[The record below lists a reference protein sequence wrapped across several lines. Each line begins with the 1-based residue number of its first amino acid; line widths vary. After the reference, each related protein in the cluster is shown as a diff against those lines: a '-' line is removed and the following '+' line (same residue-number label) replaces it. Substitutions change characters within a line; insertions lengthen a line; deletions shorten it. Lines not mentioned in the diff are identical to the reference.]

1 MEQEAFRMYMRDVA
15 HSAYSEA
22 VAGAGQFLAWY
33 REYREPAE
41 IEKGYIEL
49 DWVLTE
55 KALLRIQVSP
65 SSIEI
70 STFLL
75 SKLIRVTR
83 NYKIVQKQDHY
94 EHILNRVVAKFNNGE
109 ACEMMRPL
117 EDIINKEQ
125 TSGFSQLV
133 SLLG

>member
-1 MEQEAFRMYMRDVA
+1 MEQEPFRMYMRDVA

-33 REYREPAE
+33 REYRQPAE
-41 IEKGYIEL
+41 IEKGYSEL

-83 NYKIVQKQDHY
+83 HYKIVQKQDHY

-117 EDIINKEQ
+117 EDIINGEQ
-125 TSGFSQLV
+125 TGGFGHLV

>member
-1 MEQEAFRMYMRDVA
+1 MEQEPFRIYMRDVA
-15 HSAYSEA
+15 YSAYSEA

-33 REYREPAE
+33 REYRQPAE
-41 IEKGYIEL
+41 IEKGYSEL

-55 KALLRIQVSP
+55 KALLRILVSP

-94 EHILNRVVAKFNNGE
+94 EHVLNRVVAKFNNGE

-117 EDIINKEQ
+117 EDIINGEQ
-125 TSGFSQLV
+125 TGGFGHLV

>member
-1 MEQEAFRMYMRDVA
+1 MEQEPFRIYMRDVA
-15 HSAYSEA
+15 YSAYSEA
-22 VAGAGQFLAWY
+22 VAGAGQYLAWY
-33 REYREPAE
+33 REYRQPAE
-41 IEKGYIEL
+41 IEKGYSEL

-65 SSIEI
+65 SSVEI

-94 EHILNRVVAKFNNGE
+94 EHVLNRVVAKFNNGE

-117 EDIINKEQ
+117 EDIINGEQ
-125 TSGFSQLV
+125 TGGFGHLV

>member
-1 MEQEAFRMYMRDVA
+1 MEHEPFPMYMRDVA
-15 HSAYSEA
+15 YSAYSEA
-22 VAGAGQFLAWY
+22 AAGAGQFLGWY
-33 REYREPAE
+33 REYRQPAE
-41 IEKGYIEL
+41 IEKGYSEL

-70 STFLL
+70 STFIL

-83 NYKIVQKQDHY
+83 HYIIVQKQDRY
-94 EHILNRVVAKFNNGE
+94 EHVLNRVVAKFNNGE
-109 ACEMMRPL
+109 ACELMRPL

-125 TSGFSQLV
+125 TSGFSNLV
-133 SLLG
+133 KLLG

>member
-1 MEQEAFRMYMRDVA
+1 MEQEPFRMYMRDVA

-22 VAGAGQFLAWY
+22 ITGAGQFLAWY

-41 IEKGYIEL
+41 IEKGYSEL

-55 KALLRIQVSP
+55 KALMRIQVSP

-70 STFLL
+70 STILL
-75 SKLIRVTR
+75 SKLIRVAR

-94 EHILNRVVAKFNNGE
+94 EHVLNRVVAKFNNGE

-125 TSGFSQLV
+125 TSGFSHLV

>member
-1 MEQEAFRMYMRDVA
+1 MEQETFRMYMRDVA

-70 STFLL
+70 STFLIN
-75 SKLIRVTR
+75 KLIRVTR

-125 TSGFSQLV
+125 TSGFSYLV

>member
-1 MEQEAFRMYMRDVA
+1 MEQEPFRIYMRDVA
-15 HSAYSEA
+15 HSAYNEA

-33 REYREPAE
+33 REYRQPAE
-41 IEKGYIEL
+41 IEKGYSEL

-109 ACEMMRPL
+109 ACELMRPL

-125 TSGFSQLV
+125 TGGFSHLV